1 MITDLRA
8 SVPAGT
14 PIRTISLVALLAA
27 FTPAVASALPPHG
40 PMPQSGYLQ
49 QAQAEAPT
57 GEQTVEDFKAA
68 LSEIKRRLAEQ
79 RQSLTTGDQ
88 AATIAQEVKAAR
100 LQIERLIRSM
110 ADLRRERDAL
120 HGELLAT
127 RGSAEALQT
136 QLNEAQAQVQ
146 AAQSGATEQVHSLQ
160 LEIDQTKAARS
171 ALEAQLADA
180 QQQLADGASARQEL
194 TATVEQLKRQ
204 VDESGATLA
213 AKERDHVQ
221 AAAQLA
227 EQKTES
233 ARLEQALSVAKTLDT
248 RLTDEV
254 NRTRAAREAADAR
267 SAEIAKEVDGL
278 RAVAAAS
285 VDEVRSLGEQLMG
298 ALADN
303 RQLAA
308 ALGDLRAGTDLLNSQ
323 FDGTATPTNAIV
335 AGSDGAADGDV
346 PLARVSTGDEAEPG
360 AGPVVARLETDD
372 EVHAAEPVNEKQRQP
387 AMMQIDGSAFA
398 SGSADL
404 RREAA
409 PSLAKVAAFIR
420 SQPAG
425 RVRVIGFTDS
435 VGDDSSNLD
444 LSVRRAEA
452 VRAYLRAQL

>member
-1 MITDLRA
+1 MITDPRA
-8 SVPAGT
+8 SVPVGSS
-14 PIRTISLVALLAA
+14 IRTISLVALLAT
-27 FTPAVASALPPHG
+27 FTPAVVSALPPHG
-40 PMPQSGYLQ
+40 PMPRSGYLQ

-171 ALEAQLADA
+171 ALEAQLAAA
-180 QQQLADGASARQEL
+180 QQQLADGAGARQEL

-303 RQLAA
+303 RHL
-308 ALGDLRAGTDLLNSQ
+308 LRSR
-323 FDGTATPTNAIV
+323 AIV
-335 AGSDGAADGDV
+335 
-346 PLARVSTGDEAEPG
+346 RVEIAPSQQRNLH
-360 AGPVVARLETDD
+360 RLEISGGDAVD
-372 EVHAAEPVNEKQRQP
+372 VRPCAAIRPSHESTRATRRSRVPDRWSPGWRPTMRFTRRNPSTRNSISRQ
-387 AMMQIDGSAFA
+387 
-398 SGSADL
+398 
-404 RREAA
+404 
-409 PSLAKVAAFIR
+409 
-420 SQPAG
+420 
-425 RVRVIGFTDS
+425 
-435 VGDDSSNLD
+435 
-444 LSVRRAEA
+444 
-452 VRAYLRAQL
+452 